1 MYLLPFFRHPDY
13 ALHSGTRPILAI
25 YSAHHFESQPPGQ
38 RRAGC
43 NATVHGSQG
52 ELQLRGCTRAPFG
65 CAAAQLYLQW
75 YPHLATFLVPKQA
88 HAYHTAQGSKLG
100 YSWPRSDP
108 CADADQHQHGR
119 LARMLSL
126 WQAMARQHGFAG
138 LHVLGTLN
146 HDNNAAGVARAAGGP
161 DAVGGL
167 LQFFPTALLSTR
179 PGHWSHAK
187 GFMKCA
193 RPTHPN
199 NCTCFLNQ
207 LGEEGVETLF
217 KASITAVSPS
227 LGFARGAMPGW
238 SSFPRGR
245 LKSGWALCS
254 QRSAEAYGELVRRQL
269 HRALNDGGGFKA
281 LHARTKQKQA
291 TSFAWHHLVVVNAW
305 NEWGEQAVVE
315 PTVQDGDAMLA
326 AHRLAVQ
333 QVEQQVNHRHS
344 HDHSLL
350 RHSTSLSATPSE
362 SPHRPAGFGAGQDR
376 AQSLAR
382 RHGSTR
388 DGQDTTTHLLNTSS
402 YKQVIRALIEEYQCH
417 SAYIDVGSN
426 IGVQIRKLYEPSLYV
441 GVDPRMERF
450 AKTVGLG
457 EEPTAEE
464 RQAGIVKGLAFWNST
479 SQVLPI
485 FDEYF
490 GRVPRCGVCAIGV
503 EPNPRHSPRHAQ
515 VQAALRTA
523 GFGALWLSATAADV
537 VDGTTIMKLSPKS
550 SWWGMAVNDVGAS
563 VEPASRAAKLNPK
576 NDMDTV
582 SVATVDLAELV
593 KFVHGNLLRLPD
605 GRRQEPQIVMKV
617 DTEGAE
623 YRLLPHLIAN
633 DALCL
638 VNLIFLEWHPQ
649 PYPLGTAAQRA
660 VQQLT
665 ERALKAPQCKT
676 VLSTI
681 DDETFLYDGKPLH
694 ETRICPQRSVHA
706 MVHAHVRNTT
716 SSAPTYTSINTSSA
730 AAVHGDCGTRKGTDL
745 PVNNHVELPPVVR
758 PRWLPRSITRRAA
771 ESCLR
776 GSRLL
781 VSLAAYG
788 DGTSKPKLDAA
799 RAAAMTSMYDHLS
812 VTLHSLAHAQAYTGS
827 TIDMLLFTS
836 HSLPSAFQLP
846 PHLHLE
852 VHVMGS
858 SGSPLELA
866 GLYRPYFVR
875 SVQAGQHDYYLVADY
890 DINVTA
896 INLEALCTA
905 WAHLGSASCQPGQL
919 VPTLLLYEECGA
931 GDMFLPATQAQDPS
945 TWSHA
950 LHINAAPY
958 AALANPYQASWLLP
972 AAQFRACLTRMQRE
986 GADFLATNGMGTH
999 SVDRRVVYGGGWLFG
1014 SAANDLVGWRTH
1026 WKGLGLTGV
1035 IAMNALPS
1043 LLVHHQ
1049 TNLYCQGGYTEGARA
1064 PAWQK
1069 RRPKTL
1075 RQAITEFGTA
1085 PRRVS
1090 ANTTRQRA

>member
-13 ALHSGTRPILAI
+13 ALHSGTKPILAI
-25 YSAHHFESQPPGQ
+25 YSAHHFESQPLGQ

-75 YPHLATFLVPKQA
+75 YPHLATFLVPEQA

-100 YSWPRSDP
+100 YCWPRSDP

-193 RPTHPN
+193 QPTHPN

-269 HRALNDGGGFKA
+269 HRAVNDGGGFKA

-291 TSFAWHHLVVVNAW
+291 TSFAWHHLMVVNAW

-362 SPHRPAGFGAGQDR
+362 SPRRPAGLGAGQDR

-382 RHGSTR
+382 RHRSTR

-402 YKQVIRALIEEYQCH
+402 YKQAIRALIEEYQCH

-563 VEPASRAAKLNPK
+563 VKPASIAAKLNPK

-649 PYPLGTAAQRA
+649 PYPLGTAAQRT
-660 VQQLT
+660 VKQLT

-694 ETRICPQRSVHA
+694 ETRMSICPQRSDDG
-706 MVHAHVRNTT
+706 
-716 SSAPTYTSINTSSA
+716 A
-730 AAVHGDCGTRKGTDL
+730 AAAACGGREGSRRVEKGLWGRGRVPRTEPSIRKGTPLSVTERERL
-745 PVNNHVELPPVVR
+745 PCGCITPNHCLPANATLVFMGD
-758 PRWLPRSITRRAA
+758 SITRYQYLDLVYTLHFGNRKHERRDMKNNPLNEYMWDSWQEFYNDTTTELQPNEGCDCYRKEGPWNPSSTRVCENRIFQLPCGVRVAYVQEFGDMPVVGHWPPSMSGSMWDWHPLPFGPDSWDLGMGTMWRLAWPAALRKIVGPLLTPSVLVLNAGFHTTAKVDFRAVREA
-771 ESCLR
+771 AHAAASKCVVWKTTTPLR
-776 GSRLL
+776 K
-781 VSLAAYG
+781 
-788 DGTSKPKLDAA
+788 GTFSTRDSAA
-799 RAAAMTSMYDHLS
+799 RRAFANDVIFEAGDLAYQRCHQLPVSQAVLS
-812 VTLHSLAHAQAYTGS
+812 SSGEPGACYLQRKDDDVH
-827 TIDMLLFTS
+827 F
-836 HSLPSAFQLP
+836 LPSAGVYHFL
-846 PHLHLE
+846 
-852 VHVMGS
+852 
-858 SGSPLELA
+858 
-866 GLYRPYFVR
+866 
-875 SVQAGQHDYYLVADY
+875 
-890 DINVTA
+890 NVK
-896 INLEALCTA
+896 
-905 WAHLGSASCQPGQL
+905 
-919 VPTLLLYEECGA
+919 LLDTISERHC
-931 GDMFLPATQAQDPS
+931 
-945 TWSHA
+945 
-950 LHINAAPY
+950 I
-958 AALANPYQASWLLP
+958 
-972 AAQFRACLTRMQRE
+972 
-986 GADFLATNGMGTH
+986 
-999 SVDRRVVYGGGWLFG
+999 
-1014 SAANDLVGWRTH
+1014 
-1026 WKGLGLTGV
+1026 
-1035 IAMNALPS
+1035 
-1043 LLVHHQ
+1043 
-1049 TNLYCQGGYTEGARA
+1049 
-1064 PAWQK
+1064 
-1069 RRPKTL
+1069 
-1075 RQAITEFGTA
+1075 
-1085 PRRVS
+1085 
-1090 ANTTRQRA
+1090 